1 MGDEESACFG
11 RMEFVAMNA
20 STISKVQFFA
30 YAITLAVKGKLKTVG
45 KSYIL
50 FVDRLLENR
59 YARLLAFTASM
70 CGFIYLLLRVF
81 GVTH

>member
-11 RMEFVAMNA
+11 RKEFVTMNA

-30 YAITLAVKGKLKTVG
+30 YAIALALKGKLRTAG
-45 KSYIL
+45 KSYVV

-59 YARLLAFTASM
+59 YARLFAFAASI
-70 CGFIYLLLRVF
+70 CGFLYLIVRVL
-81 GVTH
+81 GLAH